1 MCQQFKSASEHLSM
15 KNCVWNMF
23 ANIKNSQTA
32 KKSIATQTRKNI
44 CEQILKLLWDE
55 GFISG
60 YRISLKSDKKL
71 EIFLKYQKDGK
82 PVINSI
88 KTMSKPG
95 KRIYYSAKQI
105 WKIDSSKLFIIFS
118 TNKGLKSIIQCKKWK
133 IGGEPFLIIN

>member
-1 MCQQFKSASEHLSM
+1 
-15 KNCVWNMF
+15 MF